1 MNSRRITDMSN
12 FNKRFILEGLAHVP
26 NSEENSFVDWTG
38 VIYPNNSF
46 PILPKETLINLDPLL
61 DGDGFRAGVNEW
73 IAFGLAAK
81 ISLAQLS
88 SANIVELGASQGLW
102 CIPWVKYFNRVSPST
117 EVFALGIEA
126 GDAGKE
132 TLRFWKANHDLEFS
146 EIIGMNELV
155 LKGSNWQFHWL
166 RRAVSDKNG
175 KYWFPRV
182 DITKDNGKGIS
193 SVSGDDLEIFDEV
206 EAITPNDIAQKLAK
220 LNSENIS
227 LLHLDLQGAE
237 SQLLE
242 SDDFHSLCLMS
253 TIIMLGTHSSEIEL
267 KAHFRLR
274 NTHTIIISEPCE
286 YVYEMNQRSL
296 IKDGEQIWVNNH
308 VLNFAINLGLLSENS
323 GFTEESIAKYAY
335 RLTQV
340 RDTIGEKHYSYQT
353 DNTITLREISKDL
366 SKKMLIEFLKRLRI
380 LRIVR
385 KILIAM
391 RIKQVN

>member
-1 MNSRRITDMSN
+1 MNSKRITDLVHL
-12 FNKRFILEGLAHVP
+12 NKSFILEGLAHAP
-26 NSEENSFVDWTG
+26 SSEENFFVDWTG
-38 VIYPNNSF
+38 VIYPDDSF
-46 PILPKETLINLDPLL
+46 PTLPKETLMNLNPLL

-81 ISLAQLS
+81 ITLAQSS
-88 SANIVELGASQGLW
+88 SATIVELGASQGLW

-117 EVFALGIEA
+117 EVIALGFEA

-132 TLRFWKANHDLEFS
+132 TLRFWKANRDLEFS
-146 EIIGMNELV
+146 EIIGVNELI
-155 LKGSNWQFHWL
+155 LKGNHWQFHWL

-193 SVSGDDLEIFDEV
+193 SVSGNDLEIFDEV
-206 EAITPNDIAQKLAK
+206 EAITPNDIVQKLAK

-242 SDDFHSLCLMS
+242 SDEFHSLCMIS
-253 TIIMLGTHSSEIEL
+253 NIIVLGTHSSEIEL
-267 KAHFRLR
+267 KAHLRLR
-274 NTHTIIISEPCE
+274 STHTLIISEPCV
-286 YVYEMNQRSL
+286 YIYEMNRRCL
-296 IKDGEQIWVNNH
+296 IKDGEQIWVNNQLLH
-308 VLNFAINLGLLSENS
+308 FAIKISLLNENS
-323 GFTEESIAKYAY
+323 GFTEESIANYGY

-340 RDTIGEKHYSYQT
+340 RDNLAEEFYSFQT
-353 DNTITLREISKDL
+353 NQNSNLREISKNL
-366 SKKMLIEFLKRLRI
+366 IKKSLIEFLRRLQI

-385 KILIAM
+385 KIWIA
-391 RIKQVN
+391 IH